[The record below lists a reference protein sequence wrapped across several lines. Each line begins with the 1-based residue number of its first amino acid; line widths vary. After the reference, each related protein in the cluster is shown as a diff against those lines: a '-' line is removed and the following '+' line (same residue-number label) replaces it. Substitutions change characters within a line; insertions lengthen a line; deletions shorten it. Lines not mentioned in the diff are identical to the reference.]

1 MVYIINKIHMYFI
14 YIQRKILA
22 LINLPKF
29 SGEKIPET
37 IKYINHNESQLR
49 ITGRKH
55 KHTKLK

>member
-1 MVYIINKIHMYFI
+1 MYFI